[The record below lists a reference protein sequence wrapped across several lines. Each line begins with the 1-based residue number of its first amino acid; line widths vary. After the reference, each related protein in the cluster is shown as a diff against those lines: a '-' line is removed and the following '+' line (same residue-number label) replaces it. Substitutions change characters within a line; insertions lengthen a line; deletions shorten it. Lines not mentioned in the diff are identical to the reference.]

1 MIPVSLTIQGIYS
14 YQAKQNID
22 FTKLTSAGIFGIFG
36 PVGSGKSTIL
46 EAITFALYGRTDRLN
61 LSGDNRNYNMMN
73 LKSNEMLI
81 DFVFRTGAEQTE
93 YMASVRS
100 RRNSKQFD
108 DVKACDRTAYRKT
121 DNNWHPIEIEKLE
134 SIIGLSYDNFKR
146 TIIIPQGKFQEF
158 LLLGS
163 KDRTLMMK
171 ELFNLDRFE
180 LYYKV
185 ASIESKTNQQ
195 KQNIEGQLQ
204 QLGEITKEQI
214 AETEMLLSK
223 ILQEIE
229 ESVKKLAL
237 RQEEERQLKKLKETT
252 DKIEAYKVQLS
263 TLKQQEPELE
273 DLEKKLAD
281 LEYCIIH
288 FKTLLNS
295 IGTASTNI
303 GELKKV
309 LISDEL
315 SLREITAQIQKLE
328 SDFENIRKNYETREV
343 LKQKAD
349 ELTKIVRILDL
360 EDRYKN
366 FQLRIANGEKTIAE
380 VTGKIELQKQ
390 KHEKLS
396 LELKGLK
403 ERVPDM
409 ARLSKIHDWFTIN
422 TLHEKTA
429 TGIEAEKAVLEKEVE
444 NLLQQKAVLFNS
456 DIFIGIALS
465 ESYDQI
471 IALLEEKQQTHQNAI
486 EVLNIEK
493 QHFQVQQKLEEYS
506 SALEDGKP
514 CPLCGSLSHPQK
526 FNSHNIRE
534 GLLNI
539 GKELSNH
546 ERFLNQIDKSL
557 KKLTEIN
564 TALCLKEDSLEK
576 ILRKLE
582 ENQQQRA
589 EHRTLFVW
597 EDIKDE
603 AALAAMFQQ
612 AEKVQTEIAAYEKE
626 IEDLRIQTEKDSNQK
641 EIYTKAIVDIQKN
654 SIKELSEANTLKE
667 QISLLDIGNFAG
679 KNPDMISAE
688 SETLLKQYREIETQY
703 QKSLDRLTQLRKE
716 QDTLTGKLDTN
727 RKSLEKEEQTLKS
740 LGTNMDEQLR
750 QSRFSSQEEVKKILT
765 MNLDLEQGRKRI
777 ASFRQELDFVM
788 KQLDMLTLQMNE
800 QQFNPTAYQQ
810 IQETI
815 QNLADGLNR
824 KNQAKGQQELYLQN
838 IKKDFATRESLLDS
852 LAKIANR
859 LEDIKTLKQLFKGN
873 GFVKYISS
881 VYLQELVHS
890 ANERFYKLSGQ
901 KLSLELNAE
910 NDFEIR
916 DYLNGGKL
924 RNVKTLSGGQTF
936 QAALSLALALSD
948 NTKKLSGADENFFF
962 LDEGFGSLDKE
973 SLQIVFETLKSLRHE
988 NRIVG
993 IISHVEEMNQEI
1005 DIHLK
1010 VKNYEETGS
1019 VVEKSWERI

>member
-14 YQAKQNID
+14 YQAKQTID
-22 FTKLTSAGIFGIFG
+22 FTKLTAAGIFGIFG

-46 EAITFALYGRTDRLN
+46 EAITFALYGRSDRLN

-121 DNNWHPIEIEKLE
+121 DGKWHPIEVEKLE

-204 QLGEITKEQI
+204 QLGEITKEKI
-214 AETEMLLSK
+214 TETETLLAG
-223 ILQEIE
+223 IIQEIE
-229 ESVKKLAL
+229 TTTKELAL
-237 RQEEERQLKKLKETT
+237 QQEEEGKLKRLKEAAE
-252 DKIEAYKVQLS
+252 KIESYKLQL
-263 TLKQQEPELE
+263 TALKQQEPDIENLE
-273 DLEKKLAD
+273 RKLAD
-281 LEYCIIH
+281 FEYCIIH
-288 FKTLLNS
+288 FKTLLSS
-295 IGTASTNI
+295 IATASSNI
-303 GELKKV
+303 GELKKG
-309 LISDEL
+309 LLSDET
-315 SLREITAQIQKLE
+315 SLREITVQIQQLE
-328 SDFENIRKNYETREV
+328 IGFEKIRKNYETREI

-349 ELTKIVRILDL
+349 ELSKIVRILDL
-360 EDRYKN
+360 QDRYKN

-380 VTGKIELQKQ
+380 VTEKIELQKQ

-396 LELKGLK
+396 NELKGLK
-403 ERVPDM
+403 ERIPDM
-409 ARLSKIHDWFTIN
+409 SRLSKVHDWFTVN
-422 TLHEKTA
+422 TLLEKTG
-429 TGIEAEKAVLEKEVE
+429 TGIEAEKAVLEKEME
-444 NLLQQKAVLFNS
+444 NLLQQKAALFNN
-456 DIFIGIALS
+456 DIFIGIAVS

-493 QHFQVQQKLEEYS
+493 QHFLVQQKLEEYS
-506 SALEDGKP
+506 TALEDGKP

-534 GLLNI
+534 GLINI

-546 ERFLNQIDKSL
+546 ERYLIQIDKGL

-564 TALCLKEDSLEK
+564 TALCLKEDSLQK

-589 EHRTLFVW
+589 EHNALFVW
-597 EDIKDE
+597 KDIRDE
-603 AALAAMFQQ
+603 AALTAMFQQ
-612 AEKVQTEIAAYEKE
+612 TEKVQAEIATYEKE

-667 QISLLDIGNFAG
+667 QISLMDIGNFAG

-688 SETLLKQYREIETQY
+688 SETLLKQYREIEAQY

-740 LGTNMDEQLR
+740 LEINVNEQLKE
-750 QSRFSSQEEVKKILT
+750 SRFSSQEDVKNILS

-777 ASFRQELDFVM
+777 SSFRQEVDFVV
-788 KQLDMLTLQMNE
+788 KQLDLLKLQMNE
-800 QQFNPTAYQQ
+800 QQFNSSVYQQ
-810 IQETI
+810 IQENI
-815 QNLADGLNR
+815 QKLTEELNR

-838 IKKDFATRESLLDS
+838 IKRDFAVRESLLDS
-852 LAKIANR
+852 LAKIGSR

-901 KLSLELNAE
+901 KLSLELNGE

-948 NTKKLSGADENFFF
+948 NTRKLSGADENFFF

-1019 VVEKSWERI
+1019 VVEKSWERA

>member
-14 YQAKQNID
+14 YQAKQTID

-108 DVKACDRTAYRKT
+108 DVKACERTAYRKT
-121 DNNWHPIEIEKLE
+121 GSNWHPIEVEKLE

-229 ESVKKLAL
+229 ESVKELAL
-237 RQEEERQLKKLKETT
+237 RQEEESQLKKLKETT

-288 FKTLLNS
+288 FKTLLSS
-295 IGTASTNI
+295 IGTASANI
-303 GELKKV
+303 GELRKV
-309 LISDEL
+309 LISDET

-328 SDFENIRKNYETREV
+328 SDFENIRKNYETREA

-403 ERVPDM
+403 ERIPDM
-409 ARLSKIHDWFTIN
+409 ARLSKARDWFTIN
-422 TLHEKTA
+422 NLHEKTA
-429 TGIEAEKAVLEKEVE
+429 TGIEAERAVLEKEVE

-456 DIFIGIALS
+456 DVFIGIALS

-576 ILRKLE
+576 ILRKQE
-582 ENQQQRA
+582 DNQQQRT
-589 EHRTLFVW
+589 EHRALFVW

-603 AALAAMFQQ
+603 AGLAAMFQQ
-612 AEKVQTEIAAYEKE
+612 AEKVQSEIAAYEKE

-667 QISLLDIGNFAG
+667 QISLLDIGIFAG

-703 QKSLDRLTQLRKE
+703 QKALDRLTQLRKE

-727 RKSLEKEEQTLKS
+727 RKSLEKEEQTLRS
-740 LGTNMDEQLR
+740 LEANMDEQLK

-800 QQFNPTAYQQ
+800 QQFNPAAYQQ

-838 IKKDFATRESLLDS
+838 IKKDYATRESLLDS

-936 QAALSLALALSD
+936 QAALSLALSLSD

-1010 VKNYEETGS
+1010 VKNHEETGS
-1019 VVEKSWERI
+1019 VVEKSWERG

>member
-14 YQAKQNID
+14 YQAKQTID
-22 FTKLTSAGIFGIFG
+22 FTKLTAAGIFGIFG

-121 DNNWHPIEIEKLE
+121 EGKWIPLEVEKLE
-134 SIIGLSYDNFKR
+134 TIIGLSYDNFKR

-214 AETEMLLSK
+214 AETETFLAG
-223 ILQEIE
+223 IIQVIE
-229 ESVKKLAL
+229 TTAKELAL
-237 RQEEERQLKKLKETT
+237 QQEEEGKLKSLKEAAG
-252 DKIEAYKVQLS
+252 KIESYKLQL
-263 TLKQQEPELE
+263 TALKQQEPEIENLE
-273 DLEKKLAD
+273 RKLAD
-281 LEYCIIH
+281 FEYCIIY
-288 FKTLLNS
+288 FKALLS
-295 IGTASTNI
+295 AVTTTSANI
-303 GELKKV
+303 DEIRKN
-309 LISDEL
+309 LIVDENNL
-315 SLREITAQIQKLE
+315 GGIILQIQKLE
-328 SDFENIRKNYETREV
+328 ADFETIRKNYETREI

-360 EDRYKN
+360 QDRYKN
-366 FQLRIANGEKTIAE
+366 FQIRIANGEKTIAG
-380 VTGKIELQKQ
+380 VTEKIELQKQ
-390 KHEKLS
+390 KLEKLS

-409 ARLSKIHDWFTIN
+409 ARLSKVRDWFTVN
-422 TLHEKTA
+422 TLIEKTRA
-429 TGIEAEKAVLEKEVE
+429 GIEAEKLVLEKEVE
-444 NLLQQKAVLFNS
+444 NLMQQKASLFNN

-526 FNSHNIRE
+526 FNSYNIHE

-546 ERFLNQIDKSL
+546 ERYLNQIDKSL

-589 EHRTLFVW
+589 EHQKLFIW

-603 AALAAMFQQ
+603 VFLTTMFQQ
-612 AEKVQTEIAAYEKE
+612 AEKVQSEISAFEKE
-626 IEDLRIQTEKDSNQK
+626 LEALRIQTDKDNNQR
-641 EIYTKAIVDIQKN
+641 EMFSKAIVEIQKN

-667 QISLLDIGNFAG
+667 QISLLDIRNFADQ
-679 KNPDMISAE
+679 NPDMITIE
-688 SETLLKQYREIETQY
+688 SETLLKQYREIEDQY
-703 QKSLDRLTQLRKE
+703 QKSLNNLTQLRKE

-727 RKSLEKEEQTLKS
+727 RKSLEKEEQTFKS
-740 LGTNMDEQLR
+740 LEANVEEQLK
-750 QSRFSSQEEVKKILT
+750 QSRYSSQEEVKTILS

-777 ASFRQELDFVM
+777 SSFRQEVDFVV
-788 KQLDMLTLQMNE
+788 KQLDLLKLQMNE
-800 QQFNPTAYQQ
+800 QQFNPAAYQQ
-810 IQETI
+810 IQENI
-815 QNLADGLNR
+815 LKLAEELNR
-824 KNQAKGQQELYLQN
+824 KNQTKGQQELYLKN
-838 IKKDFATRESLLDS
+838 IKRDFAARESLLDS
-852 LAKIANR
+852 LAKIGNR

-890 ANERFYKLSGQ
+890 SNERFYKLSGQ
-901 KLSLELNAE
+901 KLSLELNGE

-1010 VKNYEETGS
+1010 VRNHEETGS
-1019 VVEKSWERI
+1019 LVEKSWERR